1 MLLQLN
7 LNKVKLQAIHIQ
19 QRNSV
24 ALFLTFALLIQKNAV
39 KQPIG
44 IKVHESRQFD
54 QNSQSACEIKLDFL
68 FAKLK
73 THEIFFFLLIFRFR
87 SIAGIMLIFVVQSQ
101 LRGVFFNVTVS
112 LFRTISSLFYSC
124 FFTQIIFCTRWFR
137 ACCISKCSSA
147 KTRFK

>member
-1 MLLQLN
+1 MLLQLD
-7 LNKVKLQAIHIQ
+7 LNKVKLQAIHMQ

-24 ALFLTFALLIQKNAV
+24 ALSLTFALLIQKNAV

-44 IKVHESRQFD
+44 IKVDESRKFD

-73 THEIFFFLLIFRFR
+73 THEIFFFLLIFHFR

-101 LRGVFFNVTVS
+101 LRRVFFNVTVS
-112 LFRTISSLFYSC
+112 LFPHDQQFVLQLFFYVDN
-124 FFTQIIFCTRWFR
+124 FLYTMVQGMLHKQMQFRKNQI
-137 ACCISKCSSA
+137 
-147 KTRFK
+147 